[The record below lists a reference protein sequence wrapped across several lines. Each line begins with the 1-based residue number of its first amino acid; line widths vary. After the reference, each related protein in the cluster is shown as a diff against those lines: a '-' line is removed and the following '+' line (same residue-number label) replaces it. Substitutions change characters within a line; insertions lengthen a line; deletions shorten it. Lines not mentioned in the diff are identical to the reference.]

1 MTENAQGRTP
11 VVIGNGQGFWG
22 DSAMG
27 PLQLA
32 DGAGIHYLTMDFL
45 AEVTMSI
52 MQKMRSRNPATGYAT
67 DFVALLERILPQCVD
82 QGIRIIASAGGV
94 NPSACADACAEVVR
108 KLGLDGV
115 RIATVAGDDVLGE
128 LEELIATG
136 EPLSSMDTGE
146 DLSDHVSR
154 VLSANVYL
162 GAAPIVEALQGGA
175 DIVIT
180 GRVTDPSLTLAPLIH
195 EYGWSMDDYDKLA
208 AGTVAGHILECGTQC
223 TGGNYDRWRDVP
235 HMADI
240 GYPIVE
246 VDADGSFVLT
256 KKPGTGGLV
265 DVDTVTAQLL
275 YELGE
280 PERYLT
286 PDVTA
291 DFTSVRLS
299 SDGPDRVRVS
309 GIRGSEPTPKY
320 KVSIS
325 MRGGYKTAAQL
336 TVGGPD
342 AVAKAKATAGI
353 LFHRL
358 KADGVEFPPED
369 RLVELVGHNTLYEG
383 MIPAAAEP
391 TEVLL
396 RIAVRAPD
404 RRGPDRLGM
413 ELASLL
419 TSGPPGLTGF
429 AGGRPRASE
438 IVAYW
443 PALINKERVRPSVE
457 VQEVVL

>member
-1 MTENAQGRTP
+1 VTHNVRGRSP

-22 DSAMG
+22 DSDIG
-27 PLQLA
+27 PLQLV
-32 DGAGIHYLTMDFL
+32 DGSGIHYLTMDFL

-52 MQKMRSRNPATGYAT
+52 MQKMRSRNSATGYAT
-67 DFVALLERILPQCVD
+67 DFVAMLERILPQCME

-94 NPSACADACAEVVR
+94 NPSACAEACAEVVR
-108 KLGLDGV
+108 KLGLNGV

-128 LEELIATG
+128 LEDLITSG
-136 EPLSSMDTGE
+136 EPLSSLDTGE
-146 DLSDHVSR
+146 DLKDHLSR
-154 VLSANVYL
+154 VQSANVYL
-162 GAAPIVEALQGGA
+162 GAAPIVKALQGGA

-180 GRVTDPSLTLAPLIH
+180 GRVTDPSLTLAPLIY
-195 EYGWSMDDYDKLA
+195 EYGWSMEDYDLLA

-223 TGGNYDRWRDVP
+223 TGGNFDRWRDVP
-235 HMADI
+235 RMEDI

-246 VDADGSFVLT
+246 VKQDGSFVVT

-265 DVDTVTAQLL
+265 DVDTVTAQLV

-280 PERYLT
+280 PQRYLT

-291 DFTSVRLS
+291 DFTSIQLAV
-299 SDGPDRVRVS
+299 DGPDRVRVS
-309 GIRGSEPTPKY
+309 GTRGTAPTPTY

-325 MRGGYKTAAQL
+325 LQGGYKTVAQL

-342 AVAKAKATAGI
+342 AVDKANLTADI

-358 KADGVEFPPED
+358 AADGFSFPPED
-369 RLVELVGHNTLYEG
+369 RRVELVGHNVLYEG
-383 MIPAAAEP
+383 MIPSPSEP

-396 RIAVRAPD
+396 RVAVRAPD
-404 RRGPDRLGM
+404 RHAPDRLGV

-443 PALINKERVRPSVE
+443 PALITKNRVSSSVE
-457 VQEVVL
+457 FQEVVR

>member
-1 MTENAQGRTP
+1 VAESTRGGAP
-11 VVIGNGQGFWG
+11 VVVGNGQGFWG

-27 PLQLA
+27 PRQLV

-52 MQKMRSRNPATGYAT
+52 MQKMRSRNPSAGYAT
-67 DFVALLERILPQCVD
+67 DFVALLEQILPQCVD

-94 NPSACADACAEVVR
+94 NPTACAEACAAVVR
-108 KLGLDGV
+108 KLGIDGV

-128 LEELIATG
+128 LEELLSTG
-136 EPLSSMDTGE
+136 EPLTSLDTGE
-146 DLSDHVSR
+146 DLEKHLAR
-154 VLSANVYL
+154 VQSANVYL
-162 GAAPIVEALQGGA
+162 GAAPIVAALQDGA

-195 EYGWSMDDYDKLA
+195 EFGWSMEDYDKLA

-235 HMADI
+235 RMEDI
-240 GYPIVE
+240 GYPLVE
-246 VDADGSFVLT
+246 VHPDGSFVVT

-275 YELGE
+275 YELGD
-280 PERYLT
+280 PEHYLT
-286 PDVTA
+286 PDVIA
-291 DFTSVRLS
+291 DFTSVELA

-309 GIRGSEPTPKY
+309 GIRGSTPTDTY

-325 MRGGYKTAAQL
+325 MQGGYKTVAQL

-342 AVAKAKATAGI
+342 AVDKAKLTADI
-353 LFHRL
+353 LFRRL
-358 KADGVEFPPED
+358 AAEGVEFPPGD
-369 RLVELVGHNTLYEG
+369 KRVELVGHNVLYEN
-383 MIPAAAEP
+383 MIPAADEP
-391 TEVLL
+391 SEVLL
-396 RIAVRAPD
+396 RIAVRAPE
-404 RRGPDRLGM
+404 RRGPDRLGA
-413 ELASLL
+413 ELAALL

-429 AGGRPRASE
+429 GGGRPRASE

-443 PALINKERVRPSVE
+443 PALISKQRVHPVVQVE
-457 VQEVVL
+457 EVTL